1 MIPPG
6 YDGLSGSTELLEHR
20 GRAWPEARIRRTKHG
35 AAIRKRQRPTGQ
47 HLLARYERQI
57 SKHASTG
64 HPQEGRQTGASRMSH
79 WATGRS
85 VYAGG
90 QVRHSPERNQQS
102 GKSRL
107 GPVFLHDFFYEF
119 VTLFVI
125 LDPFATVPL
134 FLMVTAGLDRR
145 QSLLVAAYALGVAF
159 LILLFFIVLGR
170 PLLSAL
176 HIPMA
181 SFQLAGSLILLLF
194 GLKMALGKVAEEAMT
209 MPADAT
215 PLQRAIFPLAIPG
228 IAGAGAILTVVLL
241 TDNNV
246 RSIGEQVTTTAIL
259 ALCLCLLFVAYAL
272 AGTLFRV
279 LGKSGIEIVTRVFG
293 LILSSIAVTGLVV
306 AIKLSFGLR

>member
-1 MIPPG
+1 M
-6 YDGLSGSTELLEHR
+6 
-20 GRAWPEARIRRTKHG
+20 
-35 AAIRKRQRPTGQ
+35 
-47 HLLARYERQI
+47 
-57 SKHASTG
+57 
-64 HPQEGRQTGASRMSH
+64 
-79 WATGRS
+79 
-85 VYAGG
+85 
-90 QVRHSPERNQQS
+90 
-102 GKSRL
+102 

-134 FLMVTAGLDRR
+134 FLIVTAGLNRK
-145 QSLLVAAYALGVAF
+145 QSLLVAAYALGIAF

-170 PLLSAL
+170 PLLAAL

-215 PLQRAIFPLAIPG
+215 PLQRAVFPLAVPG

-241 TDNNV
+241 TDNTV
-246 RSIGEQVTTTAIL
+246 RTIGEQVTTTAIL
-259 ALCLCLLFVAYAL
+259 ALCLCLLFVFYAV

-279 LGKSGIEIVTRVFG
+279 LGKPGIEIVTRVFG
-293 LILSSIAVTGLVV
+293 LILSSIAVTGLVI
-306 AIKLSFGLR
+306 AIKLSFGLH

>member
-1 MIPPG
+1 
-6 YDGLSGSTELLEHR
+6 
-20 GRAWPEARIRRTKHG
+20 
-35 AAIRKRQRPTGQ
+35 
-47 HLLARYERQI
+47 
-57 SKHASTG
+57 
-64 HPQEGRQTGASRMSH
+64 
-79 WATGRS
+79 
-85 VYAGG
+85 
-90 QVRHSPERNQQS
+90 
-102 GKSRL
+102 L
-107 GPVFLHDFFYEF
+107 GPVFRHDFLYEF

-134 FLMVTAGLDRR
+134 FLMVTAGLGRR
-145 QSLLVAAYALGVAF
+145 KSLLVAAYALGVAF

-170 PLLSAL
+170 PLLAAL

-194 GLKMALGKVAEEAMT
+194 GLKMALGKVAEEAMDV
-209 MPADAT
+209 PADAT

-272 AGTLFRV
+272 AGTLFRL
-279 LGKSGIEIVTRVFG
+279 LGKAGIEIVTRVFG
-293 LILSSIAVTGLVV
+293 LILSSIAVTGLVI
-306 AIKLSFGLR
+306 AIKLSFGLG